1 MVAVFSKVLFDEAMR
16 SARLGMPSADEGERL
31 RRLNLMSNSTG
42 GRGFRVPPAE
52 PRVHAT
58 FGTTRGQRK
67 RATYARLFL
76 NREEASQ

>member
-1 MVAVFSKVLFDEAMR
+1 MRKMNVFNKILMGEIERMS
-16 SARLGMPSADEGERL
+16 RLGCPSADEGERL
-31 RRLNLMSNSTG
+31 RRVNTMANSTD

-58 FGTTRGQRK
+58 YGNTRGQRK

-76 NREEASQ
+76 GAVQ

>member
-1 MVAVFSKVLFDEAMR
+1 MNVFRKILLGEIERMS
-16 SARLGMPSADEGERL
+16 RLGCPSADEGERL
-31 RRLNLMSNSTG
+31 RRVNTMANSTG

-52 PRVHAT
+52 V
-58 FGTTRGQRK
+58 GTTRGQRK

>member
-1 MVAVFSKVLFDEAMR
+1 MAAIFSNILFKEALR

-31 RRLNLMSNSTG
+31 RRVNMMSNSTG
-42 GRGFRVPPAE
+42 GRGFRVPPTE
-52 PRVHAT
+52 PRVYAD
-58 FGTTRGQRK
+58 GKTRGQRK